1 MNSARLGG
9 DCARIALGAD
19 MLVHTDPVTG
29 EAVNIGS
36 LAVEVSA
43 NDVIAA
49 GGEPVAFLLTLIL
62 PESCDACDVKRIM
75 TDAEREAVAW
85 NAEIVGGHTE
95 FSSAVTRPVVN
106 AVAIG
111 KAVDGWLPHTPE
123 AGDAV
128 VVTKTLGIEGTVIL
142 ADMYPKKLALNESE
156 RAELEEYRKSTG
168 ILPEGRALRAAKI
181 PCNMHD
187 VTEGGIF
194 GAACELASGA
204 DVGVTLYADKVPF
217 GELTLKICDRLGADP
232 YRLISSGSMLIAARD
247 GKAVVRALAAENIAA
262 AVIGRVTEGEGLT
275 VVYPDGRE
283 IHTEIQADEL
293 YRFKGEN

>member
-1 MNSARLGG
+1 MRAGKLTGKELKDNVLSVISHRREEILNSARLGG

-19 MLVHTDPVTG
+19 MLVHADPVTG

-142 ADMYPKKLALNESE
+142 ADMYPEASAGIGNFHAVLFYQNGKLAVCRLVYSDFFNIDSVPYPDC
-156 RAELEEYRKSTG
+156 LEFRIVHAGKIFQMLKPRYVDAGEAVPVTYQRLQ
-168 ILPEGRALRAAKI
+168 ILKR
-181 PCNMHD
+181 
-187 VTEGGIF
+187 
-194 GAACELASGA
+194 
-204 DVGVTLYADKVPF
+204 LYA
-217 GELTLKICDRLGADP
+217 
-232 YRLISSGSMLIAARD
+232 
-247 GKAVVRALAAENIAA
+247 
-262 AVIGRVTEGEGLT
+262 
-275 VVYPDGRE
+275 
-283 IHTEIQADEL
+283 
-293 YRFKGEN
+293 